1 MNFYK
6 ILLVLLILDALVLTG
21 AVLMQSGKGGGMA
34 ASFGGASSS
43 DALFGTRQ
51 AGNLLTKASWWCGGL
66 FIGISFILQMAA
78 NRGRVPTSVLDKSFT
93 PTKTAPAQPTAPP
106 NASSPV
112 PLQAVPPTSG
122 AKAPP
127 AADPKKPD
135 AATPAAPSKKP

>member
-106 NASSPV
+106 NGSSPV
-112 PLQAVPPTSG
+112 PLQAVPPASG